1 MCIVCVCV
9 CGLNRDLLQHS
20 FLTLIL
26 TSLSVPSGIDELS
39 KTGFEFISHSL
50 LGSPLSR
57 ELGITG
63 RGLQGGAL
71 LITGAKVSP
80 YIAIVIIIMILLTT
94 QLFKWIHIL
103 NRIVGFCLTH
113 TVSSKGSGKSTLS
126 RALCGE
132 AREHLDAHVEVVD
145 CKKLQGRWILHTQTD
160 QHIARSMCL
169 S

>member
-1 MCIVCVCV
+1 MCELV

-71 LITGAKVSP
+71 LITGAKVSS
-80 YIAIVIIIMILLTT
+80 YITILITIILLTT
-94 QLFKWIHIL
+94 QLFKWIC
-103 NRIVGFCLTH
+103 NRFVGFCLTH
-113 TVSSKGSGKSTLS
+113 TVLLFLQRGVE
-126 RALCGE
+126 RALCPE
-132 AREHLDAHVEVVD
+132 LSVE
-145 CKKLQGRWILHTQTD
+145 KLETI
-160 QHIARSMCL
+160 
-169 S
+169 

>member
-1 MCIVCVCV
+1 MCELV
-9 CGLNRDLLQHS
+9 CGLRRDLLQHS
-20 FLTLIL
+20 FLTLVL

-80 YIAIVIIIMILLTT
+80 YITIVIFMLLTT
-94 QLFKWIHIL
+94 QLFKWICIL
-103 NRIVGFCLTH
+103 NRIVGCYLTH
-113 TVSSKGSGKSTLS
+113 TVLLFLQRGVE
-126 RALCGE
+126 RALCPE
-132 AREHLDAHVEVVD
+132 LSVE
-145 CKKLQGRWILHTQTD
+145 KLENI
-160 QHIARSMCL
+160 
-169 S
+169 